1 MRLFST
7 ARGRRLLFVAAI
19 VVALALPLVA
29 SLVTRA
35 RIDSSGTD
43 VEATVVDTSRRGDGY
58 LVAFRF
64 PKDVDPDQDAYSASV
79 SRASY
84 ERAVDSGTITVR
96 VLDGRPEAHRA
107 EGEIRSV
114 TQYVV
119 MGAGILLVMMVGW
132 WWASRGRQRPT
143 VRIRADAPLE
153 AAGPDD
159 VGTLGR
165 TTGDIYEAVGT
176 IVSADDH
183 EVVLDVGERHVVIHL
198 AGHPNPVPVGSP
210 ARARGPVVG

>member
-1 MRLFST
+1 MRLIST
-7 ARGRRLLFVAAI
+7 ARGRRLLFVAVV
-19 VVALALPLVA
+19 VVALVLPLVA

-43 VEATVVDTSRRGDGY
+43 VEATVVETTRKGDSY
-58 LVAFRF
+58 LVIFRF
-64 PKDVDPDQDAYSASV
+64 PKDVDPDQDAYSATV
-79 SRASY
+79 TKASY
-84 ERAVDSGTITVR
+84 ERAVESRKITVR

-107 EGEIRSV
+107 DGEIRSA

-119 MGAGILLVMMVGW
+119 MGVGILLVSVVGW
-132 WWASRGRQRPT
+132 WWAYRGRRRPT

-153 AAGPDD
+153 AAGLDD

-176 IVSADDH
+176 VVSADDH
-183 EVVLDVGERHVVIHL
+183 EVVLDVGEREVVVLL

-210 ARARGPVVG
+210 ARARGPLVG